1 MIKDRKT
8 LEKSFFEAD
17 LNRDGR
23 INPNEFRD
31 MMQTIFKK
39 KTDDDE
45 ISRLFKNFDT
55 NKNGEITLQGKYLVI
70 GQSL

>member
-1 MIKDRKT
+1 
-8 LEKSFFEAD
+8 
-17 LNRDGR
+17 
-23 INPNEFRD
+23 

-70 GQSL
+70 GHVGKWLIQQKISRRPTRVSKNYDKKMTKI

>member
-1 MIKDRKT
+1 
-8 LEKSFFEAD
+8 
-17 LNRDGR
+17 
-23 INPNEFRD
+23 